1 MIKLLD
7 LLKEDKGKFDY
18 GCVMLYFDFP
28 NINEIQNKIDSED
41 IFTKEGDRSFGL
53 ETDPHITLLYGL
65 HEEVTTQQV
74 INILEGSSFGEII
87 LHNVSLFETPEYDVL
102 KFDVKYP
109 SRGIPFLHKMNKLLI
124 TLPHTTSF
132 PDYHPHMTIGYLNSG
147 SGKKYVELFKDLE
160 FTLEPS
166 YLVYSKP
173 NGTEIKIE
181 LK

>member
-28 NINEIQNKIDSED
+28 NINKIQDKIIPKD

-53 ETDPHITLLYGL
+53 ETEPHITILYGL
-65 HEEVTTQQV
+65 HEEVTTKQ
-74 INILEGSSFGEII
+74 IKDILKGFEFGKVI
-87 LHNVSLFETPEYDVL
+87 LHNISLFESPEYDVL
-102 KFDVKYP
+102 KFDVRYP
-109 SRGIPFLHKMNKLLI
+109 TKGGAFLHKANKALT

-132 PDYHPHMTIGYLNSG
+132 PDYHPHMTIGYLNDG
-147 SGKKYVELFKDLE
+147 SGKKYVEMFKNLE
-160 FTLEPS
+160 FDLEPS

-173 NGTEIKIE
+173 NGTKIKIE
-181 LK
+181 IK